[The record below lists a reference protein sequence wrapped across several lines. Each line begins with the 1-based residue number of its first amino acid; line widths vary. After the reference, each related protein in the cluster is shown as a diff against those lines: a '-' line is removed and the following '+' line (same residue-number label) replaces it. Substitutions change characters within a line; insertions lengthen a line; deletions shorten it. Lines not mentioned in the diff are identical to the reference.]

1 MDIFKKRKTK
11 YNTIKLKFEAQKNEL
26 LNAYRKIDEK
36 DQLIIDLFYLRND
49 LNNKIKE
56 LLEENESLRRKKNKW
71 QITCGTMT

>member
-36 DQLIIDLFYLRND
+36 DQLIIDLFYLRDD

-56 LLEENESLRRKKNKW
+56 LLEENESLRRKKNK
-71 QITCGTMT
+71 

>member
-36 DQLIIDLFYLRND
+36 DQLIIELFYLRDD

-56 LLEENESLRRKKNKW
+56 LLEENESLRRKKNK
-71 QITCGTMT
+71 

>member
-11 YNTIKLKFEAQKNEL
+11 YNTIKLKFEAQKDEL

-36 DQLIIDLFYLRND
+36 DQLIIELFYLRDD

-56 LLEENESLRRKKNKW
+56 LLEENELLRRKKNK
-71 QITCGTMT
+71 

>member
-11 YNTIKLKFEAQKNEL
+11 YNTIKLKFEAQKDEL

-36 DQLIIDLFYLRND
+36 DQLIIELFYLRDD

-56 LLEENESLRRKKNKW
+56 LLEENESLRRKKNK
-71 QITCGTMT
+71 

>member
-36 DQLIIDLFYLRND
+36 DQLIIDLFYLRDD

-71 QITCGTMT
+71 QITCGTMI